1 MANKYRI
8 GTSIGIQMNIS
19 NMPSETANIFVR
31 SEYGTFDMDNVS
43 VLKDS
48 GDNPIGIKGSFA
60 GANQKY
66 VGKYDVIVICS
77 TRRLCVDNAF
87 ELVKHSDEADTT
99 ETTTVDLN
107 FTASYLTFPTVVS
120 GYEEWRQDHDGTIE
134 DYWDFVREEPRIV
147 QIENDIQINKKAIQA
162 EVERATAAEAE
173 LGDAIDAEKER
184 AEAAEE
190 KISGDLSAEITRA
203 TTAEKVLQDNIETVS
218 SGLADEIERATNRED
233 EIDNKHTRGKIFCN
247 GILEYKQTPSEDGYY
262 LQKDID
268 GDLVCIAKHTSGTT
282 GYIDAPI
289 GKLFVV
295 DDNLYVCDA
304 FKIIPVGYTD
314 TVIVAATPMDNAGD
328 IYYTITGNNLESPSK
343 KIELTS
349 IK

>member
-8 GTSIGIQMNIS
+8 GTSIGIQINIS

-60 GANQKY
+60 GASQKY
-66 VGKYDVIVICS
+66 VGKYDVIVISS

-87 ELVKHSDEADTT
+87 ELVKHSDEADTV

-120 GYEEWRQDHDGTIE
+120 GYEEWRQSNEGTIE

-147 QIENDIQINKKAIQA
+147 QIETNVANNAAAIKANADAIKA
-162 EVERATAAEAE
+162 ETERATAAEAE

-184 AEAAEE
+184 AEAAEKQLSDDLWRNTPT
-190 KISGDLSAEITRA
+190 KIGLDENTGEVYATFRDDSTVSRTYIAEDCELVAEI
-203 TTAEKVLQDNIETVS
+203 
-218 SGLADEIERATNRED
+218 DEVGVND
-233 EIDNKHTRGKIFCN
+233 
-247 GILEYKQTPSEDGYY
+247 DGE
-262 LQKDID
+262 LWSDI
-268 GDLVCIAKHTSGTT
+268 
-282 GYIDAPI
+282 
-289 GKLFVV
+289 VV
-295 DDNLYVCDA
+295 N
-304 FKIIPVGYTD
+304 
-314 TVIVAATPMDNAGD
+314 
-328 IYYTITGNNLESPSK
+328 
-343 KIELTS
+343 
-349 IK
+349 

>member
-31 SEYGTFDMDNVS
+31 SEYGAFDMDNVS

-48 GDNPIGIKGSFA
+48 DVNPIGIKGSFA

-134 DYWDFVREEPRIV
+134 DYWDFVRDEPRIV
-147 QIENDIQINKKAIQA
+147 QIENDIQTNKEAIEA
-162 EVERATAAEAE
+162 EVERATAAETE
-173 LGDAIDAEKER
+173 LGDAIDAEK
-184 AEAAEE
+184 
-190 KISGDLSAEITRA
+190 D
-203 TTAEKVLQDNIETVS
+203 
-218 SGLADEIERATNRED
+218 RATNKEN

-247 GILEYKQTPSEDGYY
+247 GILEYKQTPSENGYY

-268 GDLVCIAKHTSGTT
+268 GDLVCLTKYTDGDTE
-282 GYIDAPI
+282 YIDTPI
-289 GKLFVV
+289 GKIFVV
-295 DDNLYVCDA
+295 DDNLYVHDT

-314 TVIVAATPMDNAGD
+314 TVIVAATPMDNVDD
-328 IYYTITGNNLESPSK
+328 IDYVITGNNLDSPSK